1 MPCGFPYCGGND
13 CANCHKPAPPKREQ
27 LGANVTSLI
36 VQEARR
42 WKAGT
47 TGDEEFQAYVG
58 GVVECV
64 PLGLHLHLW
73 ELLTCMERFTDEMT
87 VGERYSNA
95 GQAALD
101 SLPVLRDAIAA
112 LGVDVP
118 LGGEQHE

>member
-1 MPCGFPYCGGND
+1 M
-13 CANCHKPAPPKREQ
+13 EQ
-27 LGANVTSLI
+27 PDVHLTSDSRCLQVTARTTRLI

-42 WKAGT
+42 WRDGA
-47 TGDEEFQAYVG
+47 TGDEEFQAYVS
-58 GVVECV
+58 GVVECL

-73 ELLTCMERFTDEMT
+73 ELLTIMERFTNEMT

-112 LGVDVP
+112 CGVAVAK
-118 LGGEQHE
+118 ES